1 MTAYPII
8 MASGLALCMVFAA
21 VLLRRSGRPAITV
34 LPAYFI
40 CAVSGFV
47 FAKLFYVLPM
57 ASGEFSQY
65 GAGALTLINAE
76 HFSFFGG
83 CVGVCVGFVLAGRL
97 TGIGM
102 YQSLDIFALP
112 GTLLIVIARAA
123 EYFLTNRFIRH
134 GQIGFGIDL
143 DPEAWYCFFPVA
155 VQDRWDMPY
164 LAIFVFEAVAALIV
178 FIITASRDG
187 KRITADS
194 AYAGRFLWAAFLLM
208 DMQIFLESLHNQS
221 IRWGFVR
228 VEQLACAVGLLA
240 LTVFWCV
247 LRGRRTGRR
256 DLRPVW
262 LVCAMLVIDVGVEFA
277 LDKLPD
283 VPIPVDYGIMIL
295 TLVVIGITG
304 FRQRRLS

>member
-1 MTAYPII
+1 MTAYLVI
-8 MASGLALCMVFAA
+8 MACGLALCMLFAA
-21 VLLRRSGRPAITV
+21 VLLRRSGRRAFTA

-40 CAVSGFV
+40 CAASGFV

-57 ASGEFSQY
+57 IPGEFSQY
-65 GAGALTLINAE
+65 GLRALTLINAE

-83 CVGVCVGFVLAGRL
+83 CIGVCIGFVLAGRL
-97 TGIGM
+97 TGLTVSG
-102 YQSLDIFALP
+102 SLDVFTLP
-112 GTLLIVIARAA
+112 GTLLIMISRAA
-123 EYFLTNRFIRH
+123 EYFLTNRFIKH

-155 VQDRWDMPY
+155 VRDRWDMPY
-164 LAIFVFEAVAALIV
+164 LAIFMLEAAAALIV
-178 FIITASRDG
+178 FIFTAVNGTKKDPG
-187 KRITADS
+187 DDAH
-194 AYAGRFLWAAFLLM
+194 AGRFLWAAFLLM
-208 DMQIFLESLHNQS
+208 DIQIFCESLHNQS

-228 VEQLACAVGLLA
+228 VEQLMCAVGLIL
-240 LTVFWCV
+240 LTVFWCI

-283 VPIPVDYGIMIL
+283 VPILVDYGVMIL
-295 TLVVIGITG
+295 TLIVIGITG
-304 FRQRRLS
+304 RKQRRLA